1 MSNTI
6 YCQTQQKKDEEEYLF
21 LADMFCRQHKILC
34 KQASLP
40 AHHLSYLKIRKKFD
54 GWFTLFN
61 ATFNNISVIS
71 WQSVLLIEE
80 TVCF

>member
-21 LADMFCRQHKILC
+21 LAAAMFCRQHKILC

-40 AHHLSYLKIRKKFD
+40 APKK
-54 GWFTLFN
+54 
-61 ATFNNISVIS
+61 
-71 WQSVLLIEE
+71 
-80 TVCF
+80 

>member
-40 AHHLSYLKIRKKFD
+40 APKK
-54 GWFTLFN
+54 
-61 ATFNNISVIS
+61 
-71 WQSVLLIEE
+71 
-80 TVCF
+80 